1 MATHIGQAP
10 PSPSSASDTMDEKKN
25 ATHVEEITRTRT
37 EDSAFDSG
45 RSEKFGNAAVDDG
58 EDQPMTLRR
67 FMPLVAMAFLW
78 TGSQIP
84 LYLFGA
90 VPPYIYADLG
100 GVDRWIWFVLA
111 NLLALASICPFVG
124 SLSDL
129 FGRRYVAIAGASFL
143 VIGMIVCSTAHTMNI
158 FIAGMAISGVG
169 AGINELTALAVTSE
183 VAPTKKRGFY
193 NSMMVLTIVPFCPSQ
208 LWGQLVASH
217 AGWRYIGL
225 WCGLWAFVG
234 LIFTVIFY
242 HPPPRENSSGLSRM
256 DIIKRIDFVGGILS
270 ISGMLLF
277 MAGLQWGGYNYPWKS
292 AHVLVPLILGVALM
306 AAFFVWESRFAKYP
320 MFPGRIKQEPR
331 ILMLTLIIT
340 AISGASFFSIIM
352 FWPTQAYNVYGHDP
366 LAIGIRNLP
375 LGFSILSGACIVLA
389 ALSYY
394 QNIRVLMLV
403 SCILMTAGGGAM
415 AALKVDNVWLCY
427 IVIVIAGLGIGGIVV
442 PASIITTII
451 CPDELI
457 ATVTA
462 LSLAVRVIGGALGYC
477 IYYNVFSQKFVVAVT
492 TKLVPTAAVTLQ
504 TKDPEILT
512 KVVEITAAGLLP
524 LFYEFPNITE
534 AQVQTLIRT
543 GQECYAEA
551 YPYVYYVSIAFG
563 VISIVCASFLGD
575 IKKYMNSHVAAAY

>member
-1 MATHIGQAP
+1 
-10 PSPSSASDTMDEKKN
+10 
-25 ATHVEEITRTRT
+25 
-37 EDSAFDSG
+37 
-45 RSEKFGNAAVDDG
+45 
-58 EDQPMTLRR
+58 
-67 FMPLVAMAFLW
+67 
-78 TGSQIP
+78 
-84 LYLFGA
+84 
-90 VPPYIYADLG
+90 
-100 GVDRWIWFVLA
+100 
-111 NLLALASICPFVG
+111 
-124 SLSDL
+124 
-129 FGRRYVAIAGASFL
+129 
-143 VIGMIVCSTAHTMNI
+143 MNI
-158 FIAGMAISGVG
+158 FIGGMAISGIG

-183 VAPTKKRGFY
+183 IAPNKKRGFY

-217 AGWRYIGL
+217 SSWRYIGL
-225 WCGLWAFVG
+225 WCGLWAFIG
-234 LIFTVIFY
+234 LVMTVIFY
-242 HPPPRENSSGLSRM
+242 HPPPRQNSSGLTKM
-256 DIIKRIDFVGGILS
+256 EIFKRIDFVGGILS

-292 AHVLVPLILGVALM
+292 AHVLVPLILGIALL
-306 AAFFVWESRFAKYP
+306 AAFFVWESYFAKYP

-403 SCILMTAGGGAM
+403 SCIFMTAGGGAM
-415 AALKVDNVWLCY
+415 AALRIDNVWLCY
-427 IVIVIAGLGIGGIVV
+427 VVIIIAGLGIGGIVV

-462 LSLAVRVIGGALGYC
+462 LSLAIRVIGGALGYC
-477 IYYNVFSQKFVVAVT
+477 IYYNVFSQKFVGAVHSI
-492 TKLVPTAAVTLQ
+492 LIPTAAVTLQ
-504 TKDPEILT
+504 TQDPEVLT
-512 KVVEITAAGLLP
+512 KVVDITVAGLLD

-534 AQVQTLIRT
+534 TQVQTLIRA
-543 GQECYAEA
+543 GQESYAVA

-563 VISIVCASFLGD
+563 CISIICAAFLGD
-575 IKKYMNSHVAAAY
+575 IRKYMTSHVAASY